1 MYSAQKHFMKKR
13 SLSLTAIISMGLLCS
28 CNNNADTTTS
38 SDSTTVTTD
47 STNMSTNT
55 TMDTT
60 TTMSTNMAPLEKMD
74 RDFVMKAASGG
85 MMEVEL
91 GNMAQQNASSQRV
104 KDFGSMMVRDH
115 SKANDEL
122 MSFASRR
129 NLMLNRDS
137 LMNLHKSD
145 MDALKNKTGAAF
157 DKAYMKMMVD
167 DHKEDVEEFEKA
179 SKMCK
184 DQECL
189 SFASKTLPVLQ
200 THLDSAQAINKSI
213 K

>member
-1 MYSAQKHFMKKR
+1 MKKNF
-13 SLSLTAIISMGLLCS
+13 LSAMAIVSMAMLYS
-28 CNNNADTTTS
+28 CNSNSDTTTS
-38 SDSTTVTTD
+38 SDTTTTITTD
-47 STNMSTNT
+47 TSTMSGTNMDTTSMSTNT
-55 TMDTT
+55 
-60 TTMSTNMAPLEKMD
+60 APLEKMD
-74 RDFVMKAASGG
+74 RDFVMKATAGG

-91 GNMAQQNASSQRV
+91 GNIAQQNAASQRV

-129 NLMLNRDS
+129 NLMLNQDS
-137 LMNLHKSD
+137 LMNLHKAHI
-145 MDALKNKTGAAF
+145 DAMKNKTGAAF
-157 DKAYMKMMVD
+157 DKAYMSMMVS
-167 DHKEDVEEFEKA
+167 DHKKDVSEFEKA

-189 SFASKTLPVLQ
+189 AFAGKTLPTLQ
-200 THLDSAQAINKSI
+200 THLDSAQAINKTI